1 MSTVVQEPG
10 GDVTEPGRGGRGW
23 LMVGVGVGAAA
34 LIGGG
39 AFAAVK
45 FMGGG
50 GEQPDTVLPASS
62 AVYVRLDVDPGVGQ
76 KVAAVRFLQGL
87 DPEIKDRLDQ
97 GEWREL
103 LWEQLEED
111 GDVPADLDYEKD
123 VEPWL
128 GDRAG
133 LAVVPRGGDQEPLA
147 AIALQVKDGD
157 KALATLDKIKAE
169 NADAAEDEQ
178 FDYYLDDDYVVLTQA
193 SMLEDLRSAAE
204 QGTLA
209 DHEPY
214 AEDMKALGDAGIASM
229 WVDAARAAELDESLV
244 NPPMGA
250 DDIMGAMGAD
260 SELVQGRMAATLR
273 LNADS
278 VEVHGV
284 SRGVDGLELPAAADT
299 PHLIEDLPADTAVAL
314 SVENGAAMVQAAW
327 DFYAKTYP
335 DEVADL
341 TTQAADAGFTLPD
354 DVKTV
359 LGDSMALS
367 VGPGIVEAFQG
378 MSETSTDLP
387 PLPVGYRVHTD
398 AERVTT
404 MLSDAGLPPTMIA
417 QRTDEGVLTLGV
429 HQPYV
434 DELAAPEGR
443 LGDDA
448 TYRAAVADAGKAQ
461 SVFYVDVNAFEQY
474 YLPEVTDEDARSALE
489 QLAAVGIS
497 STMDDDGLGRFTLRF
512 VADQG

>member
-23 LMVGVGVGAAA
+23 LMAGVGVGAAV

-50 GEQPDTVLPASS
+50 GDQPDTVLPASS
-62 AVYVRLDVDPGVGQ
+62 AVYVRLDVDPSVGQ

-87 DPEIKDRLDQ
+87 DPEVKDRLDQ

-133 LAVVPRGGDQEPLA
+133 VALVPRGGDQEPLA
-147 AIALQVKDGD
+147 AVALQVKDGD
-157 KALATLDKIKAE
+157 KALATLDRLKAE
-169 NADAAEDEQ
+169 TEGEAEDEQ

-193 SMLEDLRSAAE
+193 SMLDDLRAAAE

-214 AEDMKALGDAGIASM
+214 TEDMEALGDAGVASV
-229 WVDAARAAELDESLV
+229 WVDAARAAELEESFA
-244 NPPMGA
+244 NPALDAEDMMGA
-250 DDIMGAMGAD
+250 VGAD
-260 SELVQGRMAATLR
+260 TELLQGRVAATLR

-278 VEVHGV
+278 VEVHGI
-284 SRGVDGLELPAAADT
+284 SRGVDGLQMPAAGDT
-299 PHLIEDLPADTAVAL
+299 PHLVEDLPADTAAAL
-314 SVENGAAMVQAAW
+314 SVEDGAAMVQAAW
-327 DFYAKTYP
+327 DFYAQAYP
-335 DEVADL
+335 DEVADI
-341 TTQAADAGFTLPD
+341 TAQAAEAGFTLPD

-367 VGPGIVEAFQG
+367 VGPGIVDAVQG
-378 MSETSTDLP
+378 MSETSTELP

-398 AERVTT
+398 GERITT
-404 MLSDAGLPPTMIA
+404 MLSDAGLPPTMLA
-417 QRTDEGVLTLGV
+417 QRTDDGVLTLGL

-434 DELAAPEGR
+434 DALAGPEGR

-461 SVFYVDVNAFEQY
+461 SVIYVDANAFEQH
-474 YLPEVTDEDARSALE
+474 YLPLVTDEEARAALE
-489 QLAAVGIS
+489 TLAAVGLS
-497 STMDDDGLGRFTLRF
+497 STTDGDGLGHFTLRF
-512 VADQG
+512 VADQE